1 MLLRGKLVRGS
12 WAIDAF
18 VGAVFKG
25 RGGDSL
31 GMGRGFNSATILTKF
46 SGGFSSYLHDDRTTI
61 GPRSG
66 HDQGLIVVIGFRRS
80 SSNQV
85 GAIPPRKT
93 CDRGSIAARSDRDP
107 GVLPCFVCAVR

>member
-1 MLLRGKLVRGS
+1 M
-12 WAIDAF
+12 
-18 VGAVFKG
+18 GAVFKR

-31 GMGRGFNSATILTKF
+31 GMGHGFNSATILTKF
-46 SGGFSSYLHDDRTTI
+46 SGGFSSYFPDFSTTI

-66 HDQGLIVVIGFRRS
+66 HDRGSIVVLGFSRS

-93 CDRGSIAARSDRDP
+93 CNRGSIAPRSRLDRTAILGFFP
-107 GVLPCFVCAVR
+107 VLSASSDDKIAGWTIAIN